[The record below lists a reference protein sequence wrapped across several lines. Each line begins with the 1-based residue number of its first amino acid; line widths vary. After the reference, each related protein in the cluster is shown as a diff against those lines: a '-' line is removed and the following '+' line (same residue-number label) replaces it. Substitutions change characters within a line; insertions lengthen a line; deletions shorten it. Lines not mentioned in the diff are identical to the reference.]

1 MDRVVSQRV
10 SPVDPSASHGALR
23 HIRRN
28 VLLLLGYYNMPLHT
42 GIARYAKAACWA
54 LDDTYVRV
62 GFPPVWWRGDG
73 ILSLI
78 TNPKD
83 VRALE
88 NFPDLPLVDLSKGW
102 ISNSMPEADRVSGL
116 GKARVYYDNLK
127 IGRMAAEHFLQR
139 GFKHIAYLNGG
150 DYWLEQE
157 RIPEFR
163 KTVEEAGAKFH
174 EIEYY
179 KNFPPSSKGTLQDH
193 LDAHQWLTRMMVE
206 LPKPLGIAITAD
218 DVASKLLQACDDA
231 GVAVPEEVGVLGC
244 DNDPMVCDYT
254 PVPLSSVDNDWE
266 RIGYEAARLL
276 DQIMDGGEIPKE
288 TLLIPPKGVVTRLS
302 TNILAVPDP
311 QIAKALRFVWER
323 FPEPIGTPE
332 VAAAAG
338 LNRRTLERGFRLH
351 LGRSIGDEIMRV
363 RLDRAK
369 TLLAETNYKA
379 HEIAELSGF
388 SGIVAF
394 SKAFMRV
401 TGISPSAFRKESRL
415 TSGANTP
422 R

>member
-1 MDRVVSQRV
+1 MPHHDSQRA
-10 SPVDPSASHGALR
+10 SPIDPAISRGSLR
-23 HIRRN
+23 HIRRS
-28 VLLLLGYYNMPLHT
+28 VLLLLGFYNMPLHL
-42 GIARYAKAACWA
+42 GIARYAREASWA
-54 LDDTYVRV
+54 LNDTYVRI
-62 GFPPVWWRGDG
+62 GHPPVWWRGDG
-73 ILSLI
+73 ILTLI

-102 ISNSMPEADRVSGL
+102 ISKTMPAPDRKSGI
-116 GKARVYYDNLK
+116 GKPRVHYDNAK

-150 DYWLEQE
+150 NYWLEME

-163 KTVEEAGAKFH
+163 KTVESAGARFH

-179 KNFPPSSKGTLQDH
+179 KHFTPGGKQPLQDH
-193 LDAHQWLTRMMVE
+193 LEAHQWLTRTIAE
-206 LPKPLGIAITAD
+206 LPKPLGIAVTAD
-218 DVASKLLQACDDA
+218 DVAPRLLQACDDA

-276 DQIMDGGEIPKE
+276 DQIMNGGTAPKKPV
-288 TLLIPPKGVVTRLS
+288 LIPPKGVVTRLS

-311 QIAKALRFVWER
+311 QIARALRFIWEH
-323 FPEPIGTPE
+323 FPESIGTPDIST
-332 VAAAAG
+332 AAG

-351 LGRSIGDEIMRV
+351 LGRSVGDELMRV
-363 RLDRAK
+363 RIERAK
-369 TLLAETNYKA
+369 SLLIHSTHKA
-379 HEIAELSGF
+379 HQIAELSGF
-388 SGIVAF
+388 SGIVPF
-394 SKAFMRV
+394 SKAFLRV
-401 TGISPSAFRKESRL
+401 TGVRPSDYRKQHIKHAQL
-415 TSGANTP
+415 
-422 R
+422 